1 VPQDASLARPGA
13 RRIPAVAALL
23 AASVLFSRV
32 LGWVREMVLAY
43 HLGTTPQADAYR
55 AAFQLPDLLNHFLAG
70 GALSIAFLPLYTR
83 VRQERGPQGA
93 QALLALVLGTLTAL
107 TGLATA
113 LLFWQAEAL
122 VALQFP
128 RFSPETQALTVR
140 LTRIVLP
147 AQIFFVAGGILSA
160 ALMAH
165 DRFRQQALAPLLYNA
180 GIIAGGLLLGGAL
193 GAEGFAWGA
202 LAGAVAG
209 PFLAPLFE
217 TRRTAGLRL
226 GFRVAPLQR
235 DFLRYLALAAPLML
249 GVSLLTV
256 DEWYD
261 RWFGGLLAEG
271 TVAALAYA
279 RQLMLLPVAVVGQA
293 VATAAL
299 PALAQLHA
307 EGRRAELDRV
317 LLLTLRAALAL
328 AVLAGGAAFALAEPA
343 VALLYQRGAFTAAD
357 TARVAALLGVFACAV
372 PAWVTQQIAVR
383 GFYARGDTW
392 RPMLLGSAL
401 ALAAVPLY
409 LALGPRFGGPGL
421 AAAGALAMSV
431 AAAATLALLR
441 QRHGGPALLP
451 LAAAFARALAVAA
464 PAAGAA
470 AWLAARPGR
479 PAGALLG
486 GAALFVL
493 IAVPGIWL
501 AGDEATREVLR
512 RLFRRLRRARVA

>member
-43 HLGTTPQADAYR
+43 QLGTTPQADAYR

-83 VRQERGPQGA
+83 VRQERGAEGA
-93 QALLALVLGTLTAL
+93 QALLAVVLGTLTAL
-107 TGLATA
+107 VVLATA

-165 DRFRQQALAPLLYNA
+165 DRFLQQALAPLLYNA
-180 GIIAGGLLLGGAL
+180 GIIAGGFSLGSAL

-202 LAGAVAG
+202 LAGAIAG
-209 PFLAPLFE
+209 PFLAPWLYV
-217 TRRTAGLRL
+217 RRTPELRL
-226 GFRVAPLQR
+226 GFRVAPTQR

-261 RWFGGLLAEG
+261 RWFGGLLAQG

-299 PALAQLHA
+299 PAFAQLSA
-307 EGRRAELDRV
+307 EGRPEELDRAI
-317 LLLTLRAALAL
+317 LLTLRAVLAL

-343 VALLYQRGAFTAAD
+343 VALLYQRGAFTPEDSAH
-357 TARVAALLGVFACAV
+357 VAALLRIFAFAV
-372 PAWVTQQIAVR
+372 PAWVAQQIAVR

-409 LALGPRFGGPGL
+409 LALGPRFGGAGL
-421 AAAGALAMSV
+421 AAAGVLAMTT
-431 AAAATLALLR
+431 AAVATLALLR
-441 QRHGGPALLP
+441 LWHGGPPLGP
-451 LAAAFARALAVAA
+451 LAGTLARALAVAA
-464 PAAGAA
+464 PAALAA
-470 AWLAARPGR
+470 GWVAARPGH
-479 PAGALLG
+479 PAGALLAG
-486 GAALFVL
+486 GAGFLLVA
-493 IAVPGIWL
+493 IPGIWI

-512 RLFRRLRRARVA
+512 RLGRRLRRARVG